1 MAYKLYYNNKQI
13 KKVYAPGAFGGS
25 LEAIAHVVG
34 TLPISDDGR
43 SWYGFNNDN
52 YVTLNQPMNIGK
64 NDYEFYFFVH
74 LLSGTTNF
82 QILVD
87 SIPRNRFSLGFKR
100 IDDNR
105 WYLHSNWADG
115 TTWQRELNSQT
126 VFTVNQNYYVMC
138 RRVNGV
144 RYLYSRKDL
153 PGSGWFLEGSI
164 PDDGEMPSSQ
174 YKIGTTGQDTGGSA
188 LNYNFNGF
196 INKSSRISTSGH
208 FDIKKIYRGS
218 QLVWQGDPYEPGSLL
233 FYQTGAANFE
243 TELEVGVYDLIIA
256 GGGGQGY
263 SWNFGGLIFHNGGG
277 SGAAWEGSFYNPVK
291 QHCRIYAG
299 GKSQDSFLEL
309 GGVRMITAQAGQPHQ
324 GGSTGSGGPGGVISV
339 NSALQIV
346 QQRSSRNGNQGAR
359 GEHNENPTP
368 SVCSINN
375 WGQGSWT
382 HDDNPGWIAGGA
394 RFEYL
399 RLDR

>member
-1 MAYKLYYNNKQI
+1 MAYKLYYNNQQI

-25 LEAIAHVVG
+25 LENVAHVAHVVG
-34 TLPISDDGR
+34 TLPIGDDGR
-43 SWYGFNNDN
+43 SWYGFTSKNFL
-52 YVTLNQPMNIGK
+52 TLNQPLNIGK

-74 LLSGTTNF
+74 LQASSKMY
-82 QILVD
+82 QILID
-87 SIPRNRFSLGFKR
+87 SFPRNRFSFGFER
-100 IDDNR
+100 IDDNNWR
-105 WYLHSNWADG
+105 LHSNWADG
-115 TTWQRELNSQT
+115 TTWLNPLNGTS
-126 VFTVNQNYYVMC
+126 VLPVGKNYHVMC
-138 RRVNGV
+138 KRVNGV
-144 RYLYSRKDL
+144 RYLYLREDVA
-153 PGSGWFLEGSI
+153 GAGWNLEGSVA
-164 PDDGEMPSSQ
+164 DTGDMPSSV
-174 YKIGTTGQDTGGSA
+174 YRIGKTTA
-188 LNYNFNGF
+188 NEVYEFNGF

-243 TELEVGVYDLIIA
+243 TDLEAGVYDLIIA

-263 SWNFGGLIFHNGGG
+263 SWNYGGLIFHNGGG

-324 GGSTGSGGPGGVISV
+324 GGSTGTGGPGGIITV

-346 QQRSSRNGNQGAR
+346 QQRKSSNGNQGAR

-382 HDDNPGWIAGGA
+382 HGDNPGWIAGGA